1 MGMHRILKIK
11 ISEAINKLGLTDI
24 EPEVE
29 IPKNENFGDL
39 SSPVAM
45 ELAKK
50 LKKSPRQIAEE
61 IVSCMDKTLFE
72 NVEIA
77 GAGFINFKF
86 KKDFIFSQFENLL
99 REGEKFL
106 IHNIGNG
113 EKVQIEF
120 VSANPTGPLHLGHGR
135 GAALGAALSNILREA
150 GYDVSTEYYIN
161 DAGKQIELLGLSVY
175 IALQSLFGKD
185 IAMPE
190 ECYKGEYIYEIAKE
204 IYESYGEELK
214 DKSFDEVGALL
225 IDFSYKKYSMKL
237 RKTLR
242 TLELFLTAGLVKE
255 NFITQEK
262 FKEQFLN

>member
-86 KKDFIFSQFENLL
+86 KKILFSLSLKIF
-99 REGEKFL
+99 
-106 IHNIGNG
+106 
-113 EKVQIEF
+113 
-120 VSANPTGPLHLGHGR
+120 
-135 GAALGAALSNILREA
+135 
-150 GYDVSTEYYIN
+150 
-161 DAGKQIELLGLSVY
+161 
-175 IALQSLFGKD
+175 
-185 IAMPE
+185 
-190 ECYKGEYIYEIAKE
+190 
-204 IYESYGEELK
+204 
-214 DKSFDEVGALL
+214 
-225 IDFSYKKYSMKL
+225 
-237 RKTLR
+237 
-242 TLELFLTAGLVKE
+242 
-255 NFITQEK
+255 
-262 FKEQFLN
+262 